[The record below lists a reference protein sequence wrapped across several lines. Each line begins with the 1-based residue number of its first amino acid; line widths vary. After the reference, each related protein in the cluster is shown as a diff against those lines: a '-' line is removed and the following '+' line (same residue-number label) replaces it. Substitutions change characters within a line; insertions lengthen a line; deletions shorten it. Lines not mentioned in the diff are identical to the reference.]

1 MSVVL
6 LPVTQLTKGMKSQKF
21 PEVLKRL
28 RLNASLSQESLAE
41 KAGLHRT
48 YISQLERA
56 ERSPSL
62 ETAMRISEVLGI
74 PFSEM
79 ARQLDQSRVK

>member
-1 MSVVL
+1 
-6 LPVTQLTKGMKSQKF
+6 MKSQKF